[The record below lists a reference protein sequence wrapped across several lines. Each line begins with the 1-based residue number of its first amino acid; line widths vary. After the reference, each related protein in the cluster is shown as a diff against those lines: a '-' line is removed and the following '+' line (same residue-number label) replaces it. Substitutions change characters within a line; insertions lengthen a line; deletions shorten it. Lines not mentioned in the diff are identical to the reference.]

1 MIKCL
6 VLLLFQIAVLFSPLS
21 SGNEYTVDGAY
32 EYSIPY
38 DYSTGDYYGISAPK
52 CGKEIKQLDVL
63 KVKKPNQ
70 IRISYTGDP
79 TEMALTW
86 TTNSVNHFNVVN
98 YGIMEADLN
107 YTSTSISHQFKWH
120 WDEEEAKWVYI
131 SGFIHECLM
140 VNLMP
145 GRIHFYQVC
154 VDYTR
159 DHN

>member
-1 MIKCL
+1 MWKRNQTTGRIKSEEAEPDPYFIHRGSHRDGFNLDNQLCE
-6 VLLLFQIAVLFSPLS
+6 PLQ
-21 SGNEYTVDGAY
+21 
-32 EYSIPY
+32 
-38 DYSTGDYYGISAPK
+38 
-52 CGKEIKQLDVL
+52 CGEL
-63 KVKKPNQ
+63 
-70 IRISYTGDP
+70 
-79 TEMALTW
+79 W
-86 TTNSVNHFNVVN
+86 
-98 YGIMEADLN
+98 IMEADLN

-154 VDYTR
+154 VDYTS